1 MYQII
6 HRHYYHPAIKRGKF
20 IIGPNI
26 KFLKSIILSN
36 LRPTKI
42 AGEEFNDLTSDF
54 FSQFQIQ
61 PKGAPQCLQYAI
73 FQEYPEKKDVTL

>member
-1 MYQII
+1 M
-6 HRHYYHPAIKRGKF
+6 
-20 IIGPNI
+20 
-26 KFLKSIILSN
+26 ILSN

-73 FQEYPEKKDVTL
+73 FQEYPEKKLNYDLLYLLTTIMKKKFCF

>member
-1 MYQII
+1 M
-6 HRHYYHPAIKRGKF
+6 
-20 IIGPNI
+20 
-26 KFLKSIILSN
+26 ILSN
-36 LRPTKI
+36 LRPTKT

-73 FQEYPEKKDVTL
+73 FQEYPEKKKRILHYDFTTILTY